1 MTDLF
6 RLILG
11 ILASRF
17 KARATLEAENLV
29 LRQQVNV
36 LRRRTPK
43 RPHLNN
49 TDRFLF
55 VWLYRWFPSVL
66 EVVAI
71 VRPETIIRWHRAGF
85 RAYWRRRSRNRVGRP
100 KVSAELRTLI
110 GEMSRA
116 NALWSR
122 RVFMVSCS
130 SSASRSPSRRSLGT
144 CAATRCHRLRAGGRF
159 SAITSTASRRSTSLS
174 CRRSHSKFCIVLS
187 LCATDDDFGCRLA

>member
-6 RLILG
+6 KLIFG
-11 ILASRF
+11 IMASRF

-55 VWLYRWFPSVL
+55 VWLYRWSPSVL

-71 VRPETIIRWHRAGF
+71 VRPETIIRWHRAWF
-85 RAYWRRRSRNRVGRP
+85 RAYWRWRSRNRVGRP
-100 KVSAELRTLI
+100 KVSAQLRTLT
-110 GEMSRA
+110 GDMSRA
-116 NALWSR
+116 NALWGAPRIHGELLKLGFEVAQSTVAPYMCRHSR
-122 RVFMVSCS
+122 P
-130 SSASRSPSRRSLGT
+130 PSQCWRTFLSNHFDGTPPTDLFSLPPT
-144 CAATRCHRLRAGGRF
+144 PFPL
-159 SAITSTASRRSTSLS
+159 L
-174 CRRSHSKFCIVLS
+174 
-187 LCATDDDFGCRLA
+187 

>member
-6 RLILG
+6 KLILD
-11 ILASRF
+11 LLSSRF

-55 VWLYRWFPSVL
+55 VWLYRWFPSVR

-71 VRPETIIRWHRAGF
+71 V
-85 RAYWRRRSRNRVGRP
+85 
-100 KVSAELRTLI
+100 
-110 GEMSRA
+110 
-116 NALWSR
+116 SR
-122 RVFMVSCS
+122 RPHSLAPCWVSGVLALATPQPCWQTEG
-130 SSASRSPSRRSLGT
+130 LG
-144 CAATRCHRLRAGGRF
+144 RWQDL
-159 SAITSTASRRSTSLS
+159 
-174 CRRSHSKFCIVLS
+174 
-187 LCATDDDFGCRLA
+187 

>member
-6 RLILG
+6 RLIFG
-11 ILASRF
+11 ILVSRF

-66 EVVAI
+66 EAVAI
-71 VRPETIIRWHRAGF
+71 VRPETVFLGTVLGFGRIGAGDP
-85 RAYWRRRSRNRVGRP
+85 ATGLADRRSR
-100 KVSAELRTLI
+100 L
-110 GEMSRA
+110 
-116 NALWSR
+116 
-122 RVFMVSCS
+122 SCV
-130 SSASRSPSRRSLGT
+130 RSL
-144 CAATRCHRLRAGGRF
+144 AR
-159 SAITSTASRRSTSLS
+159 
-174 CRRSHSKFCIVLS
+174 
-187 LCATDDDFGCRLA
+187 

>member
-29 LRQQVNV
+29 LRQQLNV

-49 TDRFLF
+49 ADRFLF

-66 EVVAI
+66 EVVATSGR
-71 VRPETIIRWHRAGF
+71 RPSFAGTVLGF
-85 RAYWRRRSRNRVGRP
+85 GLIGAGDPATVLADRRSR
-100 KVSAELRTLI
+100 
-110 GEMSRA
+110 
-116 NALWSR
+116 
-122 RVFMVSCS
+122 
-130 SSASRSPSRRSLGT
+130 
-144 CAATRCHRLRAGGRF
+144 
-159 SAITSTASRRSTSLS
+159 LS
-174 CRRSHSKFCIVLS
+174 CAR
-187 LCATDDDFGCRLA
+187 

>member
-1 MTDLF
+1 MTDLSK
-6 RLILG
+6 LILG

-71 VRPETIIRWHRAGF
+71 VRPERHSLAPGW
-85 RAYWRRRSRNRVGRP
+85 
-100 KVSAELRTLI
+100 VSGVL
-110 GEMSRA
+110 
-116 NALWSR
+116 ALAIPQPCWQTEG
-122 RVFMVSCS
+122 
-130 SSASRSPSRRSLGT
+130 LG
-144 CAATRCHRLRAGGRF
+144 
-159 SAITSTASRRSTSLS
+159 
-174 CRRSHSKFCIVLS
+174 
-187 LCATDDDFGCRLA
+187 

>member
-6 RLILG
+6 KLIFG

-29 LRQQVNV
+29 LRQQLNV

-66 EVVAI
+66 EVIAI
-71 VRPETIIRWHRAGF
+71 VRPETFAGTVLGFGRIGAGDPATVLADRRF
-85 RAYWRRRSRNRVGRP
+85 R
-100 KVSAELRTLI
+100 L
-110 GEMSRA
+110 
-116 NALWSR
+116 
-122 RVFMVSCS
+122 SC
-130 SSASRSPSRRSLGT
+130 ARSL
-144 CAATRCHRLRAGGRF
+144 AR
-159 SAITSTASRRSTSLS
+159 
-174 CRRSHSKFCIVLS
+174 
-187 LCATDDDFGCRLA
+187 

>member
-49 TDRFLF
+49 PPRFLF
-55 VWLYRWFPSVL
+55 VWLCRWFPSVL

-71 VRPETIIRWHRAGF
+71 VRPETFIRWHRAGF
-85 RAYWRRRSRNRVGRP
+85 QAYWRWRSRNRVGRP
-100 KVSAELRTLI
+100 KVSAKLRTLI

-116 NALWSR
+116 NALWGAPR
-122 RVFMVSCS
+122 IRGELLK
-130 SSASRSPSRRSLGT
+130 LGFEV
-144 CAATRCHRLRAGGRF
+144 AQ
-159 SAITSTASRRSTSLS
+159 STDARYM
-174 CRRSHSKFCIVLS
+174 
-187 LCATDDDFGCRLA
+187 CRLADVSQQSRRRHRGNRP

>member
-29 LRQQVNV
+29 LWQQVDV

-66 EVVAI
+66 EVVSSGR
-71 VRPETIIRWHRAGF
+71 RPSFGTVLGFGLIGAGDP
-85 RAYWRRRSRNRVGRP
+85 ATVLADRRSR
-100 KVSAELRTLI
+100 L
-110 GEMSRA
+110 
-116 NALWSR
+116 
-122 RVFMVSCS
+122 SC
-130 SSASRSPSRRSLGT
+130 ARSL
-144 CAATRCHRLRAGGRF
+144 AR
-159 SAITSTASRRSTSLS
+159 
-174 CRRSHSKFCIVLS
+174 
-187 LCATDDDFGCRLA
+187 

>member
-6 RLILG
+6 KLILG

-17 KARATLEAENLV
+17 NARATLEAENLV

-55 VWLYRWFPSVL
+55 VWLCRWFPSVL

-85 RAYWRRRSRNRVGRP
+85 RAYWRWRSRNRVGRP

-110 GEMSRA
+110 GER
-116 NALWSR
+116 
-122 RVFMVSCS
+122 
-130 SSASRSPSRRSLGT
+130 
-144 CAATRCHRLRAGGRF
+144 
-159 SAITSTASRRSTSLS
+159 
-174 CRRSHSKFCIVLS
+174 
-187 LCATDDDFGCRLA
+187 

>member
-6 RLILG
+6 KLILG
-11 ILASRF
+11 VLASRF

-66 EVVAI
+66 GVVAI
-71 VRPETIIRWHRAGF
+71 VRPETITRWHRAGF
-85 RAYWRRRSRNRVGRP
+85 RAYWRWRPRIRVGRP
-100 KVSAELRTLI
+100 RCPDALRCRGT
-110 GEMSRA
+110 GPRDYC
-116 NALWSR
+116 AL
-122 RVFMVSCS
+122 VQPVQCS
-130 SSASRSPSRRSLGT
+130 QS
-144 CAATRCHRLRAGGRF
+144 
-159 SAITSTASRRSTSLS
+159 
-174 CRRSHSKFCIVLS
+174 
-187 LCATDDDFGCRLA
+187 

>member
-1 MTDLF
+1 MNFEILKLYQRLRLGLKNGRCILMTDLF
-6 RLILG
+6 KLILG

-85 RAYWRRRSRNRVGRP
+85 RAYWR
-100 KVSAELRTLI
+100 
-110 GEMSRA
+110 
-116 NALWSR
+116 W
-122 RVFMVSCS
+122 
-130 SSASRSPSRRSLGT
+130 RSPQPCWQTEGLG
-144 CAATRCHRLRAGGRF
+144 
-159 SAITSTASRRSTSLS
+159 
-174 CRRSHSKFCIVLS
+174 
-187 LCATDDDFGCRLA
+187 

>member
-29 LRQQVNV
+29 LRQQLNV

-55 VWLYRWFPSVL
+55 VWLYRWFPSLVYTENL
-66 EVVAI
+66 NTGVV
-71 VRPETIIRWHRAGF
+71 VM
-85 RAYWRRRSRNRVGRP
+85 
-100 KVSAELRTLI
+100 KSAQD
-110 GEMSRA
+110 GA
-116 NALWSR
+116 
-122 RVFMVSCS
+122 
-130 SSASRSPSRRSLGT
+130 
-144 CAATRCHRLRAGGRF
+144 
-159 SAITSTASRRSTSLS
+159 
-174 CRRSHSKFCIVLS
+174 
-187 LCATDDDFGCRLA
+187 